1 MLSARHPFHLA
12 EIIANFTDRPVEMA
26 DDQELVKDQRALVS
40 YSLLVF
46 AFKMVSISRA
56 SQRSEGLGVL
66 LPPGFCIQNGEYT
79 NINWVTK
86 KVGCIGMEAIG
97 STSRHISSDI

>member
-12 EIIANFTDRPVEMA
+12 GIIVNFMDHPVEMA
-26 DDQELVKDQRALVS
+26 NDQELVKDQRALVS

-46 AFKMVSISRA
+46 AFRM
-56 SQRSEGLGVL
+56 
-66 LPPGFCIQNGEYT
+66 
-79 NINWVTK
+79 VTK

-97 STSRHISSDI
+97 STSRHFSSDI